1 MLRHPLR
8 LCFWLATT
16 VAFVMAVL
24 PHPPQLPGAP
34 TDKIQHILAFAVL
47 TVLGS
52 AAYPRTHPVALIIGL
67 AAFGGLI
74 EAVQAIPALH
84 RTSDVRDWLA
94 DVASVLIALGII
106 LTLGRVGVRLADVKR
121 DKSAPHRW

>member
-1 MLRHPLR
+1 
-8 LCFWLATT
+8 
-16 VAFVMAVL
+16 MAVL

-34 TDKIQHILAFAVL
+34 TDKIHILAFAVL

-74 EAVQAIPALH
+74 EAVQAIPALR
-84 RTSDVRDWLA
+84 RTSDVMDWLA

-106 LTLGRVGVRLADVKR
+106 LTLARVWLADVKR